1 MTMTVTNE
9 ERSPMTQIQDAP
21 FLFDDHGRC
30 VPAAEITAA
39 VHRTVRRRFLCTQPE
54 WDYAAIHGRI
64 SRHLIGPP
72 SLSLADFQRRVAAI
86 QAHLSADARLANAAK
101 AVAVPFF
108 LPGLPDALNRD
119 IGTDLDDRF
128 LPAVKAAYDDKFPHY
143 SFVNHH
149 KGGLAG
155 RLSIAA
161 GSRHERLLQ
170 ALQQGPVVG
179 VLLVSLSEYSV
190 PAAIGQIATLPEDFV
205 LAGGYDLCA
214 AMIGSPD
221 LLVRT
226 DGYPPL
232 LWMSGLAG
240 EAAHVGY
247 HFEAYGYNLTFNRRV
262 HLGQAAE
269 YWASALVILG

>member
-64 SRHLIGPP
+64 SRHLPGAAAV
-72 SLSLADFQRRVAAI
+72 SLEDFQRRVVAI
-86 QAHLSADARLANAAK
+86 QARLSADPRLNDAAK

-108 LPGLPDALNRD
+108 LPALPDAVHRD
-119 IGTDLDDRF
+119 IGTELDDHF
-128 LPAVKAAYDDKFPHY
+128 LPAVHAAYRDKFPHY

-155 RLSIAA
+155 RLSVAP
-161 GSRHERLLQ
+161 GGRHEVLLQ
-170 ALQQGPVVG
+170 ALQQGAVVG

-190 PAAIGQIATLPEDFV
+190 PAAIGQIAALPEDFA

-221 LLVRT
+221 LLMRT

-240 EAAHVGY
+240 EAAKVGY

-262 HLGQAAE
+262 HLDQAAE
-269 YWASALVILG
+269 YWASSLVILG